1 MAGVAEKYLRPET
14 IRQVSGLDLKAR
26 FIVEG
31 FFSGLHASPFQGFSV
46 EFSEHRK
53 YVPGDDIRMIDW
65 NVYAKTQ
72 RYYIKKYRAETNMK
86 CYLLVDAST
95 SMGYSYDP
103 GTMTKMDYAISSAA
117 ALSYIMCHQQDPV
130 GLLTFDTAVRSFI
143 EARSRESQLFNIL
156 SVLART
162 PVGGITDV
170 GSSLVA
176 IANLIKKRSLVL
188 LFSDLLS
195 DPAKVL
201 EGLRYLRY
209 KGHDV
214 IVFHILDQ
222 AELRF
227 PFKDPTLFEDTETSK
242 RLHVDPELIRQDY
255 LRNLR
260 AFMER
265 YEKGC
270 HQARLNYTPM
280 DTSVGFDRTLV
291 AFLAKRSELK

>member
-1 MAGVAEKYLRPET
+1 MPGLAERYLRPET

-86 CYLLVDAST
+86 CFLLVDAST
-95 SMGYSYDP
+95 SMGYSYSPD
-103 GTMTKMDYAISSAA
+103 TMTKMDYSISCAA
-117 ALSYIMCHQQDPV
+117 ALSYLMCHQQDPV
-130 GLLTFDTAVRSFI
+130 GLVTFDSEIRNFV

-162 PVGGITDV
+162 PVGGTTDV
-170 GSSLVA
+170 GSSLIE
-176 IANLIKKRSLVL
+176 IATLIKKRSLVL
-188 LFSDLLS
+188 VFSDLLS
-195 DPAKVL
+195 DPEKVL
-201 EGLRYLRY
+201 EGLHYLRY
-209 KGHDV
+209 RGHDV
-214 IVFHILDQ
+214 IVFHVLDQ

-227 PFKDPTLFEDTETSK
+227 PFKEPTLFEDTETSK
-242 RLHVDPELIRQDY
+242 RIKVDAELIRRDY
-255 LRNLR
+255 LRNLQ
-260 AFMER
+260 AFLDR

-270 HQARLNYTPM
+270 HQARIDYAPM
-280 DTSVGFDRTLV
+280 DTSIGFDKTLV
-291 AFLAKRSELK
+291 TFLARRSELK

>member
-1 MAGVAEKYLRPET
+1 MPGVAEKYLRPET

-103 GTMTKMDYAISSAA
+103 ATMTKMDYSISCAA

-130 GLLTFDTAVRSFI
+130 GLLTFDSEIRNFI

-162 PVGGITDV
+162 PVGGTTDV

-176 IANLIKKRSLVL
+176 IGNLIKKRSLVL

-214 IVFHILDQ
+214 IVFHVLDQ

-242 RLHVDPELIRQDY
+242 RLHVDAELLREDY
-255 LRNLR
+255 LKNLR
-260 AFMER
+260 AFMDR

-270 HQARLNYTPM
+270 HQARIDYAPM

-291 AFLAKRSELK
+291 TFLAKRSELK

>member
-1 MAGVAEKYLRPET
+1 MPGLAEKYLRPET

-86 CYLLVDAST
+86 CFLLVDAST
-95 SMGYSYDP
+95 SMGYSYSAD
-103 GTMTKMDYAISSAA
+103 TMTKMDYSISCAA
-117 ALSYIMCHQQDPV
+117 ALSYLLCHQQDPV
-130 GLLTFDTAVRSFI
+130 GLVTFDTEVRNFI

-162 PVGGITDV
+162 PVGGTTDV
-170 GSSLVA
+170 GASLLS
-176 IANLIKKRSLVL
+176 IASLIKKRSLVVV
-188 LFSDLLS
+188 FSDLLS
-195 DPAKVL
+195 EPEKVL
-201 EGLRYLRY
+201 EGLRYLRFR
-209 KGHDV
+209 GHDV
-214 IVFHILDQ
+214 IVFHVLDQ

-227 PFKDPTLFEDTETSK
+227 PFKDPTLFEDTETSR
-242 RLHVDPELIRQDY
+242 RLQVDADLIRQDY
-255 LRNLR
+255 LRNLQ
-260 AFMER
+260 AFMDR

-270 HQARLNYTPM
+270 HHARIDYTPM
-280 DTSVGFDRTLV
+280 DTSVGFDRTLI
-291 AFLAKRSELK
+291 AFLAKRAALK

>member
-1 MAGVAEKYLRPET
+1 MPGLAGKYLRPET
-14 IRQVSGLDLKAR
+14 IRQVSSLDLKAR

-86 CYLLVDAST
+86 CFLLVDAST
-95 SMGYSYDP
+95 SMGYSYSP
-103 GTMTKMDYAISSAA
+103 ATMTKMDYSISCAA
-117 ALSYIMCHQQDPV
+117 ALAYLLSHQQDPV
-130 GLLTFDTAVRSFI
+130 GLVTFDTEVRGFI
-143 EARSRESQLFNIL
+143 DARSRESQLVNIL

-162 PVGGITDV
+162 PVGGATDV
-170 GSSLVA
+170 GASLIE
-176 IANLIKKRSLVL
+176 IAALIQKRSLVV

-195 DPAKVL
+195 EPEQVL

-209 KGHDV
+209 RGHDV
-214 IVFHILDQ
+214 IVFHVLDQ

-242 RLHVDPELIRQDY
+242 RLQVDADLIRQDY

-260 AFMER
+260 AFMGR

-270 HQARLNYTPM
+270 HQARIDYAPM
-280 DTSVGFDRTLV
+280 DTSIGFDKTLV
-291 AFLAKRSELK
+291 TFLAKRSALK

>member
-1 MAGVAEKYLRPET
+1 MPGVAEKYLRPET

-103 GTMTKMDYAISSAA
+103 ATMSKMDYSISCAA

-130 GLLTFDTAVRSFI
+130 GLLTFDSEIRNFV

-162 PVGGITDV
+162 PVGGTTDV
-170 GSSLVA
+170 GTSLVA
-176 IANLIKKRSLVL
+176 IGNLIKKRSLVL

-214 IVFHILDQ
+214 IVFHVLDQ

-242 RLHVDPELIRQDY
+242 RLHVDAELLRGAY
-255 LRNLR
+255 LKNLR
-260 AFMER
+260 AFMDR

-270 HQARLNYTPM
+270 HQARIDYAPM

-291 AFLAKRSELK
+291 AFLAKRAELK

>member
-1 MAGVAEKYLRPET
+1 
-14 IRQVSGLDLKAR
+14 
-26 FIVEG
+26 
-31 FFSGLHASPFQGFSV
+31 V
-46 EFSEHRK
+46 EFSAHRK

-86 CYLLVDAST
+86 CFLLVDAST
-95 SMGYSYDP
+95 SMGYSYAPD
-103 GTMTKMDYAISSAA
+103 TMTKMDYSISCAA
-117 ALSYIMCHQQDPV
+117 ALSYLMCRQQDPV
-130 GLLTFDTAVRSFI
+130 GLVTFDTEVRNFV

-162 PVGGITDV
+162 PVGGTTDV
-170 GSSLVA
+170 GAGLIE
-176 IANLIKKRSLVL
+176 IASLIKKRSLVL

-195 DPAKVL
+195 DPEKVL
-201 EGLRYLRY
+201 EGLHYLRY

-242 RLHVDPELIRQDY
+242 QIKVDAELIRKDY
-255 LRNLR
+255 LRNLQ
-260 AFMER
+260 AFLDR

-270 HQARLNYTPM
+270 HQARIDYVPM
-280 DTSVGFDRTLV
+280 DTSIGFDKTLV
-291 AFLAKRSELK
+291 TFLAKRSELK

>member
-1 MAGVAEKYLRPET
+1 MPGLAEKYLRPET

-95 SMGYSYDP
+95 SMGYSYSAD
-103 GTMTKMDYAISSAA
+103 TMTKMDYSISCAA
-117 ALSYIMCHQQDPV
+117 ALSYLMCHQQDPV
-130 GLLTFDTAVRSFI
+130 GLVTYDTRIRNFI

-162 PVGGITDV
+162 PVGGRSDV
-170 GSSLVA
+170 GASLVE
-176 IANLIKKRSLVL
+176 IGNLIKKRSLVL
-188 LFSDLLS
+188 VFSDLLS
-195 DPAKVL
+195 DPGKVL
-201 EGLRYLRY
+201 EGLHYLRY

-214 IVFHILDQ
+214 IVFHVLDQ

-227 PFKDPTLFEDTETSK
+227 PFRDPTLFEDTETSK
-242 RLHVDPELIRQDY
+242 RLQVDAELIREDY
-255 LRNLR
+255 LKNLR
-260 AFMER
+260 VFMDR

-270 HQARLNYTPM
+270 HHARIDYAPM
-280 DTSVGFDRTLV
+280 DTSIGFDRTLV
-291 AFLAKRSELK
+291 TFLAKRAELK

>member
-1 MAGVAEKYLRPET
+1 MPGVAEKYLRPET
-14 IRQVSGLDLKAR
+14 IRQVTGLDLKAR

-103 GTMTKMDYAISSAA
+103 GTMTKMDYSISCAA

-130 GLLTFDTAVRSFI
+130 GLLTFDTDIRNFI

-162 PVGGITDV
+162 PVGGTTDV

-176 IANLIKKRSLVL
+176 IGNLIKKRSLVL

-214 IVFHILDQ
+214 IVFHVLDQ

-242 RLHVDPELIRQDY
+242 RLHVDADLLREDY
-255 LRNLR
+255 LKNLR

-270 HQARLNYTPM
+270 HQARIDYAPM

>member
-1 MAGVAEKYLRPET
+1 MPGVAEKYLRPET

-103 GTMTKMDYAISSAA
+103 ATMTKMDYSISCAA

-130 GLLTFDTAVRSFI
+130 GLLTFDTEIRNFV

-162 PVGGITDV
+162 PVGGTTDV

-176 IANLIKKRSLVL
+176 IGNLIKKRSLVL

-214 IVFHILDQ
+214 IVFHVLDQ

-227 PFKDPTLFEDTETSK
+227 PFKDATLFEDTETARRVHVDAELLREGYLK
-242 RLHVDPELIRQDY
+242 NLHVFLD
-255 LRNLR
+255 
-260 AFMER
+260 R

-270 HQARLNYTPM
+270 HQARIDYAPM

-291 AFLAKRSELK
+291 TFLAKRAELR

>member
-1 MAGVAEKYLRPET
+1 MPGVAEKYLRPET

-53 YVPGDDIRMIDW
+53 YAPGDDLRMIDW
-65 NVYAKTQ
+65 NVYAKTG
-72 RYYIKKYRAETNMK
+72 RYYIKKYRAETNMR
-86 CYLLVDAST
+86 CYLLVDASA
-95 SMGYSYDP
+95 SMAYAYDP
-103 GTMTKMDYAISSAA
+103 KTMTKMDYAISCAA
-117 ALSYIMCHQQDPV
+117 ALSYIMCRQQDPV
-130 GLLTFDTAVRSFI
+130 GLVTFDTDVRGFV
-143 EARSRESQLFNIL
+143 EARSRQSQLVNIL

-162 PVGGITDV
+162 PVGGPTDV
-170 GSSLVA
+170 GASLVE
-176 IANLIKKRSLVL
+176 IGNLIRKRSLVL

-195 DPAKVL
+195 DPEKVL
-201 EGLRYLRY
+201 EGLHYLRY

-214 IVFHILDQ
+214 IVFHVLDQ

-227 PFKDPTLFEDTETSK
+227 PFRDAAFFEDPETSA
-242 RLHVDPELIRQDY
+242 RVHVDAELIRDDY

-260 AFMER
+260 AFTDR
-265 YEKGC
+265 IEKGC
-270 HQARLNYTPM
+270 HQARIDYAPL

-291 AFLAKRSELK
+291 TFLAKRAELK

>member
-1 MAGVAEKYLRPET
+1 MPGVAEKYLRPET

-103 GTMTKMDYAISSAA
+103 ETMTKMDYAISCAA

-130 GLLTFDTAVRSFI
+130 GLLTFDSEIRNFI
-143 EARSRESQLFNIL
+143 DARSRESQLFNIL

-162 PVGGITDV
+162 PVGGTTDV
-170 GSSLVA
+170 GSSL
-176 IANLIKKRSLVL
+176 IEIGNLIKKRSLVL

-214 IVFHILDQ
+214 IVFHVLDQ

-242 RLHVDPELIRQDY
+242 RLRVDAELIRKDY

-260 AFMER
+260 AFMDR

-270 HQARLNYTPM
+270 HQARIDYAPM
-280 DTSVGFDRTLV
+280 DTSIGFDRTLV

>member
-1 MAGVAEKYLRPET
+1 MPGLAEKYLRPET

-86 CYLLVDAST
+86 CFLLVDASM
-95 SMGYSYDP
+95 SMGYSYSP
-103 GTMTKMDYAISSAA
+103 GTMTKMDYSISCAA
-117 ALSYIMCHQQDPV
+117 ALSYLMCRQQDPV
-130 GLLTFDTAVRSFI
+130 GLVTFDSEIRNFV

-156 SVLART
+156 SVLAKT
-162 PVGGITDV
+162 PVGGTTDV
-170 GSSLVA
+170 GSSLIE
-176 IANLIKKRSLVL
+176 IATLIKKRSLVL
-188 LFSDLLS
+188 VFSDLLS
-195 DPAKVL
+195 DPEKVL
-201 EGLRYLRY
+201 EGLHYLRY

-214 IVFHILDQ
+214 IVFHVLDQ

-227 PFKDPTLFEDTETSK
+227 PFKEPTLFEDTETSK
-242 RLHVDPELIRQDY
+242 RIKVDAELIRKDY
-255 LRNLR
+255 LRNLQ
-260 AFMER
+260 AFLDR

-270 HQARLNYTPM
+270 HQARIDYAPM
-280 DTSVGFDRTLV
+280 DTSIGFDKTLV
-291 AFLAKRSELK
+291 TFLAKRSELK

>member
-1 MAGVAEKYLRPET
+1 MAGLAEKYLRPET

-86 CYLLVDAST
+86 CFLLVDAST
-95 SMGYSYDP
+95 SMGYSYAAD
-103 GTMTKMDYAISSAA
+103 TMTKMDYSISSAA
-117 ALSYIMCHQQDPV
+117 ALSYLMCHQQDPV
-130 GLLTFDTAVRSFI
+130 GLVTFDTEIRNFV

-156 SVLART
+156 SVLAKT
-162 PVGGITDV
+162 PVGGKTDV
-170 GSSLVA
+170 GASL
-176 IANLIKKRSLVL
+176 IEISNLIKKRSLVL

-195 DPAKVL
+195 DPGSVL

-214 IVFHILDQ
+214 IVFHVLDQ

-227 PFKDPTLFEDTETSK
+227 PFKDPTLFEDTETSQ
-242 RLHVDPELIRQDY
+242 RLQVDADLIRKDY

-260 AFMER
+260 AFQEA

-270 HQARLNYTPM
+270 HQARIDYTPM
-280 DTSVGFDRTLV
+280 DTSIGFDRTLV
-291 AFLAKRSELK
+291 TYLAKRSNLK